1 MYVLNAEQTRAALP
15 MSTLIPAMKSAFAA
29 LSRGQAQV
37 PLRTRLDI
45 PAHQAMLLNMPAY
58 VPYPEGEALA
68 VKIVSLYPQNPQV
81 GLPFVQGVVLIF
93 EPHTGRPLAVLDGTE
108 LTARRTGAAS
118 GAATDL
124 LARPDSQVVAI
135 IGAGAQARTQLEA
148 VYAVRPIEMA
158 WVYAPTRAHAQV
170 FAEEM
175 QARLD
180 IAVQVAESASQAV
193 AQADIVCAATTAKTP
208 VFDDAD
214 IRPGTHI
221 NGVGSYTLEMV
232 ELPPATLRH
241 ARVFVDSLESVLAEA
256 GEVVQAI
263 QQGWLQ
269 TDAIAELG
277 QLVSRHTTG
286 RTSTE
291 EITVFKS
298 VGVAVQDALAA
309 QVALKTLLGN
319 AEES

>member
-1 MYVLNAEQTRAALP
+1 MYVLNAEQTRATLP
-15 MSTLIPAMKSAFAA
+15 MSMLIPAMKTAFAT
-29 LSRGQAQV
+29 LSRGQVQV

-45 PAHQAMLLNMPAY
+45 PAHQAMLLNMPVY
-58 VPYPEGEALA
+58 VTYPEALA

-81 GLPFVQGVVLIF
+81 GLPFVQGVVLVF

-108 LTARRTGAAS
+108 VTARRTGAAS

-124 LARPDSQVVAI
+124 LARPDSQVAAI
-135 IGAGAQARTQLEA
+135 IGAGTQARTQLEA
-148 VYAVRPIEMA
+148 MCAVRPIKTA
-158 WVYAPTRAHAQV
+158 WVYAPTHTHAQA

-175 QARLD
+175 QARLG
-180 IAVQVAESASQAV
+180 IPVQVTESASQAV
-193 AQADIVCAATTAKTP
+193 ARADIVCAATTAKTP

-241 ARVFVDSLESVLAEA
+241 ARTFVDSLESALAEA

-269 TDAIAELG
+269 TNAITELG
-277 QLVSRHTTG
+277 QLVNHQAAG
-286 RTSTE
+286 RTSAE

-319 AEES
+319 AQKS